1 MNGADNYHLL
11 KSMPPMFE
19 RAEQPR
25 ELTADRLGQ
34 LFVRALD
41 LDKQNR
47 QIIQAALDDLYER
60 VSRLEISTFPNLA
73 GDLRRLRQIIGDDSG
88 PDFNPLDRLGP
99 SR

>member
-1 MNGADNYHLL
+1 
-11 KSMPPMFE
+11 MPPMFD

-41 LDKQNR
+41 LDRQNR
-47 QIIQAALDDLYER
+47 QIIQAALDELFER
-60 VSRLEISTFPNLA
+60 LARVELSIFPNMA
-73 GDLRRLRQIIGDDSG
+73 ADLRRLRQIIGVDSG
-88 PDFNPLDRLGP
+88 PDFNPLDRR

>member
-11 KSMPPMFE
+11 KSMPPMFD

-41 LDKQNR
+41 LDRQNR
-47 QIIQAALDDLYER
+47 QIIQAALDELFER
-60 VSRLEISTFPNLA
+60 LARVELSIFPNMA
-73 GDLRRLRQIIGDDSG
+73 ADLRRLRQIIGVDSG
-88 PDFNPLDRLGP
+88 PDFNPLDRR